1 MDQGAQHD
9 QIEPQPQLAP
19 RPQLAPQPQLAP
31 LLERIH
37 HQLLPDL
44 RLESVHP
51 HDPVRVLQLPQ
62 PWRILGCGN
71 YAAVLHH
78 PAHPELVVKV
88 YAPGR
93 PGLAEEAEV
102 YRRIGHHPAYSQ
114 CFHVSASFLVLRRLH
129 GLTLYDC
136 LRQGVLIPA
145 EAIDDVDQALAY
157 ARTRGL
163 HGHDVHG
170 RNVMLHNG
178 RGLIVDISDFLN
190 PEPCTAWRDVR
201 LAYVLL
207 YRPLIAPLRLRAPA
221 RLLNG
226 VRRGYRLYRR
236 LRGRRAEH

>member
-1 MDQGAQHD
+1 VTL
-9 QIEPQPQLAP
+9 PQ
-19 RPQLAPQPQLAP
+19 

-37 HQLLPDL
+37 RQLLPELQL
-44 RLESVHP
+44 RSLDP
-51 HDPVRVLQLPQ
+51 HDPVRVLNLPE

-78 PAHPELVVKV
+78 PGHPELVVKV

-102 YRRIGHHPAYSQ
+102 YRRIGEHPAYSR
-114 CFHVSASFLVLRRLH
+114 CWHVGESFLVLRRLH
-129 GLTLYDC
+129 GITLYDC
-136 LRQGVLIPA
+136 VRQGVLIPA
-145 EAIDDVDQALAY
+145 QAITDIDHALAY
-157 ARTRGL
+157 ASARGL

-190 PEPCTAWRDVR
+190 PEPCTAWRDLR

>member
-1 MDQGAQHD
+1 MEPFARHD
-9 QIEPQPQLAP
+9 HLPQ
-19 RPQLAPQPQLAP
+19 

-37 HQLLPDL
+37 HQLLPELQL
-44 RLESVHP
+44 RSVDP
-51 HDPVRVLQLPQ
+51 HDPIRVLKLPQ

-71 YAAVLHH
+71 YAAVVHH
-78 PAHPELVVKV
+78 PSHPELVVKV

-93 PGLAEEAEV
+93 PGLPDEAEV
-102 YRRIGHHPAYSQ
+102 YRRIGDHPAFSQ
-114 CFHVSASFLVLRRLH
+114 CFHVGGSFLVLRRLH

-136 LRQGVLIPA
+136 LRRGVMIPA
-145 EAIDDVDQALAY
+145 RAIDDVDRALAY
-157 ARTRGL
+157 AGTRGL

-201 LAYVLL
+201 LAYYLL